1 MYKWL
6 VFFTLKSSDGLHN
19 KTRQEWMR
27 EDQLIATFPDK

>member
-6 VFFTLKSSDGLHN
+6 VSFTLKSSDGLH